1 MFICYKRRALMK
13 KIIALLLCMV
23 MVISLCACAVTTTT
37 KKPKKGSTEYVQGEP
52 TEEYEDTYIK
62 GEDIHT
68 TEVIEKRIP
77 VKTGAI
83 MAQDLTGNKLR
94 AANIEAGE
102 DQAFLEA
109 GILKDEKG
117 NISGNM
123 TRVAN
128 AIRKVKAGK
137 DIKIV
142 AYGGINCGGEDSYG
156 KVLKEHLSTMGSG
169 NVSLVEYGD
178 DGSSK
183 ATGREAIYS
192 NIAAYMI
199 KSEVIDLKPDLVILD
214 FAIGDGINGTKA
226 NSAAFENMVRRV
238 LTKTSAGL
246 IIVCGA
252 AATESSWALNSANAD
267 PLTSGGKEL
276 GYYHKEIAKFY
287 KVPVIDFEGV
297 VWNTIAQLVE
307 KKYYSE
313 SPLLSW
319 QSFATDS
326 KTYSFATKINI
337 GNMLSLY
344 CDKVAAKLNDASTKS
359 EPVYGNNSD
368 IYTYRYSNNSF
379 MDTDFVN
386 IVDPLGKN
394 VKGFKC
400 SKSSSQ
406 VMELGG
412 RALYTV
418 NDNMIQTYTV
428 NKNIVA
434 SYRKTDLQPSVV
446 EFDIPK
452 VKDGN
457 KCYFISTYNGTK
469 YQLYAKDW
477 SVDCYNS
484 NGILI
489 KSASQGRN
497 GGLSMF
503 TQEIPKETVKVRLV
517 FYVENSDTGNMTWF
531 GFASQ
536 KGFN

>member
-1 MFICYKRRALMK
+1 MK
-13 KIIALLLCMV
+13 KIIALLLCAALV
-23 MVISLCACAVTTTT
+23 LSLCACATTTT
-37 KKPKKGSTEYVQGEP
+37 KKKKAGSTTYVQGEP
-52 TEEYEDTYIK
+52 SEQYEDVVTK
-62 GEDIHT
+62 GEDVHV
-68 TEVIEKRIP
+68 TEVVDKHIP

-109 GILKDEKG
+109 GIMKDSKG

-156 KVLKEHLSTMGSG
+156 KVLKEHLSSMGSG

-178 DGSSK
+178 DGSTK
-183 ATGREAIYS
+183 TTGREAIYS
-192 NIAAYMI
+192 NIATYMI
-199 KSEVIDLKPDLVILD
+199 KSEVLDLKPDIVILD
-214 FAIGDGINGTKA
+214 FAIGDGLNGTKA
-226 NSAAFENMVRRV
+226 NASAFENMVRRV
-238 LTKTSAGL
+238 LTQTSAGL

-252 AATESSWALNSANAD
+252 AATESSWALNSANSD
-267 PLTSGGKEL
+267 PLTSGGKEI
-276 GYYHKEIAKFY
+276 GYYHKEIAQYY

-297 VWNTIAQLVE
+297 VWTTIAELVE

-319 QSFATDS
+319 ESFATDPQ
-326 KTYSFATKINI
+326 TYSFATKINI

-344 CDKVAAKLNDASTKS
+344 CDKVAAKLNDSSTKS
-359 EPVYGNNSD
+359 EPTYGDNSVWSNYRFANNS
-368 IYTYRYSNNSF
+368 YMN
-379 MDTDFVN
+379 TDFVN
-386 IVDPLGKN
+386 LVDALGKD
-394 VKGFKC
+394 VKGVKC
-400 SKSSSQ
+400 AKTASE
-406 VMELGG
+406 VIELGG

-418 NDNMIQTYTV
+418 NNSMIQTYTV
-428 NKNIVA
+428 HKNILA
-434 SYRKTDLQPSVV
+434 AYRKSDLQPSSIV
-446 EFDIPK
+446 FDIPK
-452 VKDGN
+452 VKEDN

-477 SVDCYNS
+477 SIDCYNS
-484 NGILI
+484 SGMLI

-503 TQEIPKETVKVRLV
+503 LQEIPKETVKVKLTL
-517 FYVENSDTGNMTWF
+517 YIDNLDTGNMTWF
-531 GFASQ
+531 GFACQ